1 MMILLS
7 LFWVTDMCLRSEDL
21 IFMKIAIKLAHKGR
35 GFTEPNPLVGAV
47 VVKNGKIISYGF
59 HKSFGQ
65 EHAEKMALKH
75 VTEKNTTLY
84 VPLEPCSHYG
94 KTPPCTDLII
104 KKKVKRV
111 VISIK
116 DPNPVVGGTGV
127 EKLIKN
133 NIKVD
138 LGCLKDVYS
147 EMNRHYLKYMK
158 EKKPYVTIKAGVSI
172 DSKLTDKYR
181 KSKWITDKE
190 LRDYSHSLR
199 GEFSAILVG
208 VKTIIEDN
216 PILNI
221 REKIWLGK
229 KLYRIVLDS
238 NNIMTQDLKIFRD
251 QENFPLII
259 FSSRNTD
266 NKNKKVKD
274 HFFVKSNKNGLYLRE
289 VLQILYKKGVASVL
303 VEGGG
308 NMIDSFLKEK
318 LYDEI
323 ILFCADKLIGGKES
337 VELLCS
343 GVSTSNPIIF
353 KKREILEFDSGYI
366 LRGFK

>member
-1 MMILLS
+1 MN
-7 LFWVTDMCLRSEDL
+7 DMCKKAEDL
-21 IFMKIAIKLAHKGR
+21 KFMKIAIKLGQKGE

-104 KKKVKRV
+104 KKRVKRV

-127 EKLIKN
+127 EKLKKN
-133 NIKVD
+133 NIEVD

-158 EKKPYVTIKAGVSI
+158 EKKVYVTIKAGVSI

-181 KSKWITDKE
+181 NSKWITGKE
-190 LRDYSHSLR
+190 LREYSHSLR

-216 PILNI
+216 PLLNI
-221 REKIWLGK
+221 REKAWSGK
-229 KLYRIVLDS
+229 RLYRVILDS
-238 NNIMTQDLKIFRD
+238 NNIMPLDLKIFKD

-259 FSSRNTD
+259 FSSKNAD
-266 NKNKKVKD
+266 NKSKKVKD
-274 HFFVKSNKNGLYLRE
+274 HFFVKPNEDGLDVRE
-289 VLQILYKKGVASVL
+289 VLHILYKKGIASVL

-308 NMIDSFLKEK
+308 NVINSFLKER

-337 VELLCS
+337 VKLLSS
-343 GVSTSNPIIF
+343 GMSTSNPIMF
-353 KKREILEFDSGYI
+353 RKREILEFNSGYI

>member
-1 MMILLS
+1 M
-7 LFWVTDMCLRSEDL
+7 VDMCKKAEDL
-21 IFMKIAIKLAHKGR
+21 KFMKIAIKLGQKGE

-65 EHAEKMALKH
+65 KHAERMALSH
-75 VTEKNTTLY
+75 ITEKNTTLY

-104 KKKVKRV
+104 KKSVKRV

-116 DPNPVVGGTGV
+116 DPNPVVGGKGI
-127 EKLIKN
+127 EKLKKN
-133 NIKVD
+133 SIEVD
-138 LGCLKDVYS
+138 LGCLKYLYS
-147 EMNRHYLKYMK
+147 EVNRHYLEYMK

-181 KSKWITDKE
+181 NSKWITGKE
-190 LRDYSHSLR
+190 LREYSHSLR

-216 PILNI
+216 PLLNI
-221 REKIWLGK
+221 REKAWLGK
-229 KLYRIVLDS
+229 RLYRIVLDS
-238 NNIMTQDLKIFRD
+238 NNIMSKDLKIFKH

-259 FSSRNTD
+259 FSSKNAD

-274 HFFVKSNKNGLYLRE
+274 HFFVKPNKDGLDVRE
-289 VLQILYKKGVASVL
+289 VLHILYKKGIASVM

-308 NMIDSFLKEK
+308 NVINSFLKER
-318 LYDEI
+318 LYNEI
-323 ILFCADKLIGGKES
+323 ILFCADKLIGAKES
-337 VELLCS
+337 VELFSS
-343 GVSTSNPIIF
+343 GMSILNPIIF
-353 KKREILEFDSGYI
+353 RKREILEFNSGYI

>member
-1 MMILLS
+1 MN
-7 LFWVTDMCLRSEDL
+7 DMCKKAEDL
-21 IFMKIAIKLAHKGR
+21 KFMKIAIKLGQKGE

-47 VVKNGKIISYGF
+47 VVKNGKIISCGF

-65 EHAEKMALKH
+65 KHAERMALRH
-75 VTEKNTTLY
+75 ITEKNTTLY

-104 KKKVKRV
+104 KKRVKRV

-116 DPNPVVGGTGV
+116 DPNPVVGGKGI
-127 EKLIKN
+127 EKLKKN
-133 NIKVD
+133 SIEVD
-138 LGCLKDVYS
+138 LGCLKYLYS
-147 EMNRHYLKYMK
+147 EVNRHYLKYMK

-181 KSKWITDKE
+181 NSKWITGKE
-190 LRDYSHSLR
+190 LREYSHSLR

-208 VKTIIEDN
+208 VKTMIEDN
-216 PILNI
+216 PLLNI
-221 REKIWLGK
+221 REKSWSGK
-229 KLYRIVLDS
+229 RLYRIILDS
-238 NNIMTQDLKIFRD
+238 NNIMHLDLKIFKD

-259 FSSRNTD
+259 FSSKNAD
-266 NKNKKVKD
+266 NKSKKVKD
-274 HFFVKSNKNGLYLRE
+274 HFFIKPNKDGLDVRE
-289 VLQILYKKGVASVL
+289 VLHILYKKGIASVL

-308 NMIDSFLKEK
+308 NVINSFLKER

-337 VELLCS
+337 VELLSS
-343 GVSTSNPIIF
+343 GMSTSNPIIF
-353 KKREILEFDSGYI
+353 KKREILEFNSGYI